1 MKIKGRDF
9 ILTPRRADR
18 VLDLAA
24 AVDIYKE
31 ADNNTNDTLFA
42 AQVVADSLRA
52 TQQKL
57 GRIRG
62 LRYWLFLTR
71 RDNMVGFLIR
81 ELSLAE
87 LMSAYITVLELEG
100 AEKKSLIPIPGNLSE
115 EK

>member
-9 ILTPRRADR
+9 ILSPRRADK

-31 ADNNTNDTLFA
+31 ANDNTNDMLFA

-52 TQQKL
+52 TQARL

-62 LRYWLFLTR
+62 LRYWLHLTR
-71 RDNMVGFLIR
+71 RDNMVGFLLR
-81 ELSLAE
+81 ELSIAE
-87 LMSAYITVLELEG
+87 LMSAYIKVLELEG
-100 AEKKSLIPIPGNLSE
+100 AEKKSLIPEAGKSSE